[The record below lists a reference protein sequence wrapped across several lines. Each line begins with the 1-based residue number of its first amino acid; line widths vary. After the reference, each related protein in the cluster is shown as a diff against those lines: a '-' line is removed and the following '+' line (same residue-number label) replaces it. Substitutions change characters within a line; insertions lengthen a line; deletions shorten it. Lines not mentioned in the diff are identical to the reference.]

1 MAEVASELSGAAPRE
16 ASRGKETGGPGLGM
30 TCCPGGVVAELTPE
44 TETPLGE
51 ADVAQQ
57 LRHHDDGTASLTLVV
72 QNMHCAACIR
82 SIESAVEKLPGL
94 KKARVNLST
103 RRLEL
108 RWEPAKTG
116 PEPLLAAVAARGY
129 RLMPLDPEQLQNAA
143 VEEERELLRA
153 MAVAGFASANVMLLS
168 VSVWSGLAEDMGPAT
183 RTLMH
188 WISAMI
194 ALPAVAYA
202 GRPFFRSALAAVRG
216 GHMNMD
222 VPIALAVLLAA
233 GMSLSETMRG
243 GERVF
248 FDASVMLLF
257 FLLIGRFLDLRL
269 RGRARS
275 AAENL
280 TALKATAATVLAPDG
295 SLQTLPLARL
305 ELGMTVVVAPG
316 ERIPV
321 DGRVLQG
328 RSEVDTSLLT
338 GESLPRAVDAGAEVY
353 AGTVNGGG
361 ALRIAVTALAEASLL
376 AEIVRL
382 MESAE
387 QGRDRYV
394 RLADRV
400 ARLYAPAVHIL
411 AAATFAGWLWL
422 SSEAW
427 QVALLHAIA
436 VLIITCPCALGLAVP
451 AVQVAAVGRL
461 MKLGVLVKS
470 ADALERLAAVDTFVF
485 DKTGSL
491 TLGRPSLQ
499 NAEEIDPALL
509 ALAASMAGQSRHPLA
524 RALCRAA
531 PAASHPA
538 LEVREHPGDGLSTM
552 HNGKALRLGRR
563 GWCGPENHAGEAASD
578 AAMELWLSGEEIAP
592 QRFVF
597 HDAPRPDAAE
607 VIAQLRERG
616 IAVELL
622 SGDRSPVVEQLAQ
635 DLGIAVWHGDCR
647 PADKIARL
655 EALAAEGR
663 KAAMI
668 GDGLN
673 DAPALA
679 AAFASLS
686 PADAADVSQVAA
698 DIIFQGEPLAP
709 LVETLDTARAS
720 RRLVVENFALALLY
734 NLIAVPIAVAGLVT
748 PLIAAVAMSSSSIL
762 VTANALR
769 LNLKKRGELA

>member
-1 MAEVASELSGAAPRE
+1 
-16 ASRGKETGGPGLGM
+16 M

-44 TETPLGE
+44 TEAPLGA

-116 PEPLLAAVAARGY
+116 AEPLLAAVAARGY
-129 RLMPLDPEQLQNAA
+129 RLMPLDPEQLQSAA

-168 VSVWSGLAEDMGPAT
+168 VSVWSGLAADMGPAT

-188 WISAMI
+188 WVSAMI

-321 DGRVLQG
+321 DGRVLRG

-427 QVALLHAIA
+427 QIALLHAIA

-499 NAEEIDPALL
+499 NVKEIDPALL

-538 LEVREHPGDGLSTM
+538 LEVREHPGDGLSTE
-552 HNGKALRLGRR
+552 HEGKTLRLGRR
-563 GWCGPENHAGEAASD
+563 GWCGPRVEDDVSETD
-578 AAMELWLSGEEIAP
+578 AAMELWLSGDDLAP

-607 VIAQLRERG
+607 VIAQLQKRG

-622 SGDRSPVVEQLAQ
+622 SGDRSPVVEQLAR

-698 DIIFQGEPLAP
+698 DIIFQGERLAP

>member
-1 MAEVASELSGAAPRE
+1 
-16 ASRGKETGGPGLGM
+16 M

-44 TETPLGE
+44 TEAPLGA

-116 PEPLLAAVAARGY
+116 AEPLLAAVAARGY
-129 RLMPLDPEQLQNAA
+129 RLMPLDPEQLQSAA

-168 VSVWSGLAEDMGPAT
+168 VSVWSGLAADMGPAT

-188 WISAMI
+188 WVSAMI

-321 DGRVLQG
+321 DGRVLRG

-427 QVALLHAIA
+427 QIALLHAIA

-499 NAEEIDPALL
+499 NAGEIDPVLL

-531 PAASHPA
+531 PGASHPA
-538 LEVREHPGDGLSTM
+538 LEVREHPGDGLSTE
-552 HNGKALRLGRR
+552 HEGKTLRLGRR
-563 GWCGPENHAGEAASD
+563 GWCGPRVEDDVSETD
-578 AAMELWLSGEEIAP
+578 AAMELWLSGDDLAP

-607 VIAQLRERG
+607 VIAQLQKRG

-622 SGDRSPVVEQLAQ
+622 SGDRSPVAEQLAR

-655 EALAAEGR
+655 EALTAEGR

-698 DIIFQGEPLAP
+698 DIIFQGERLAP

-720 RRLVVENFALALLY
+720 RRLVVENFALALFY

>member
-1 MAEVASELSGAAPRE
+1 MAEVASELSGAAARE
-16 ASRGKETGGPGLGM
+16 APRSHRAGGPGLGM
-30 TCCPGGVVAELTPE
+30 TCCPGGMVAELAPE
-44 TETPLGE
+44 TEAPLGA

-57 LRHHDDGTASLTLVV
+57 LRHHDDGSASLTLVV

-129 RLMPLDPEQLQNAA
+129 RLMPLDPEQLQSAA

-153 MAVAGFASANVMLLS
+153 MAVAGFAAANVMLLS
-168 VSVWSGLAEDMGPAT
+168 VSVWSGLAADMGPAT

-188 WISAMI
+188 WVSAII

-321 DGRVLQG
+321 DGQVLQG

-422 SSEAW
+422 SSESW
-427 QVALLHAIA
+427 QIALLHAIA

-461 MKLGVLVKS
+461 MKQGVLVKS

-509 ALAASMAGQSRHPLA
+509 ALAASVASQSRHPLA

-538 LEVREHPGDGLSTM
+538 LEVQEHPGDGLSTL
-552 HNGKALRLGRR
+552 HNGKALHLGRR
-563 GWCGPENHAGEAASD
+563 GWCGPSVEDDVAETD
-578 AAMELWLSGEEIAP
+578 AAMELWLSGDDLAP

-607 VIAQLRERG
+607 VIAQLQKRG

-655 EALAAEGR
+655 EAPAAEGR
-663 KAAMI
+663 KAAMT

-679 AAFASLS
+679 
-686 PADAADVSQVAA
+686 
-698 DIIFQGEPLAP
+698 
-709 LVETLDTARAS
+709 
-720 RRLVVENFALALLY
+720 
-734 NLIAVPIAVAGLVT
+734 
-748 PLIAAVAMSSSSIL
+748 
-762 VTANALR
+762 
-769 LNLKKRGELA
+769 

>member
-1 MAEVASELSGAAPRE
+1 
-16 ASRGKETGGPGLGM
+16 M

-44 TETPLGE
+44 AETPLGA

-129 RLMPLDPEQLQNAA
+129 RLMPLDPEQLQSAA

-153 MAVAGFASANVMLLS
+153 MAVAGFAAANVMLLS
-168 VSVWSGLAEDMGPAT
+168 VSVWSGLAADMGPAT

-188 WISAMI
+188 WVSAMI

-280 TALKATAATVLAPDG
+280 TALKATAATVLQADG

-305 ELGMTVVVAPG
+305 AVGMTVVVAPG

-427 QVALLHAIA
+427 QIALLHAIA

-461 MKLGVLVKS
+461 MKQGVLVKS

-499 NAEEIDPALL
+499 NAGEIDPALL
-509 ALAASMAGQSRHPLA
+509 ALAASMASQSRHPLA

-563 GWCGPENHAGEAASD
+563 GWCGPESHASEAASD
-578 AAMELWLSGEEIAP
+578 AAMELWLSGEGFTP

-607 VIAQLRERG
+607 VIAHLQKRG
-616 IAVELL
+616 VAVELL
-622 SGDRSPVVEQLAQ
+622 SGDRSPVVERLAQ

-698 DIIFQGEPLAP
+698 DIIFQGERLTP